1 MIGTEQFSAWNK
13 ANVDGALDFARLSL
27 QTTERLVA
35 LNLEASRAVLADV
48 AKSTQGFEVK
58 DLQDV
63 GALRNRVAEAGWNKV
78 SAYSKAAYDV
88 LASAQAEL
96 ASAFEH
102 RVADLHHQSA
112 AAIEKA
118 AKAAPAGTEPF
129 IALMKSG
136 LAASASA
143 FDTATKATRQL
154 SHLAESSMKAAA
166 ANVTP
171 KTGKK

>member
-1 MIGTEQFSAWNK
+1 MIGNEQFSAWNK

-27 QTTERLVA
+27 HTTERLLA

-48 AKSTQGFEVK
+48 TKSAQGFEAK
-58 DLQDV
+58 DFQDV

-88 LASAQAEL
+88 LSNAQAEM
-96 ASAFEH
+96 AAAWEQ
-102 RVADLHHQSA
+102 RVAEFHHQSA

-118 AKAAPAGTEPF
+118 AKSAPAGTEPF
-129 IALMKSG
+129 IALLKSG

-143 FDTATKATRQL
+143 FDTATKATRQFTNY
-154 SHLAESSMKAAA
+154 AESSMKAAA
-166 ANVTP
+166 ANVAP
-171 KTGKK
+171 KSGKK

>member
-1 MIGTEQFSAWNK
+1 MIGNEQFGAWNK

-27 QTTERLVA
+27 HTTERLLA

-48 AKSTQGFEVK
+48 TKSTQGFEVK

-88 LASAQAEL
+88 LSSAQAEMA
-96 ASAFEH
+96 ASFEQ
-102 RVADLHHQSA
+102 RIAEFHHQSA
-112 AAIEKA
+112 TAIEKA
-118 AKAAPAGTEPF
+118 AKSAPAGTEPF

-143 FDTATKATRQL
+143 FDTATKATRQF
-154 SHLAESSMKAAA
+154 STYAESSMKAAA
-166 ANVTP
+166 ANVAP
-171 KTGKK
+171 KGKK